1 MNNCLK
7 KYRKDKNLTQDEIAK
22 QAKISRAYYTRLEN
36 RKRRPSVPVAKKIAR
51 VLDFDWRELY
61 EDDESEQEK
70 SRPA

>member
-1 MNNCLK
+1 MLNLREIRGK
-7 KYRKDKNLTQDEIAK
+7 KKLRQAQIADQAGISKNHYCNI
-22 QAKISRAYYTRLEN
+22 EN